1 MGRGGNENAKKAR
14 PHPYMRPEQK
24 TKSSDHKNSKESKDL
39 NGSIKASL
47 GASKMGKGGNE
58 NAKKGHKYMQPE
70 QKMKSSDHKKSI
82 ESNDVVGSIIGPEQK
97 MKSSDHKKCK
107 KCNDVAGSII
117 GTGNI
122 WEVRFSWSMAEPCYY
137 NTIDRKC
144 QSERPKE
151 LLFKHPHPSFENHQ
165 VINHKDPLG
174 LINPLSDDEYRAHFD
189 ALPSSSS
196 QKMWGKMS
204 PENPSEQNRMGRF
217 SNKAHFKDSDR
228 KREQSIGRFT
238 SNDAHLPKKQNTN
251 LMKKDS
257 GVEKDILEEDL
268 CLSDSD

>member
-1 MGRGGNENAKKAR
+1 ME
-14 PHPYMRPEQK
+14 
-24 TKSSDHKNSKESKDL
+24 
-39 NGSIKASL
+39 SIKASL
-47 GASKMGKGGNE
+47 GASKMGKGGNGD
-58 NAKKGHKYMQPE
+58 AKKGHKYMQPE

-82 ESNDVVGSIIGPEQK
+82 ESNDVIGSIIGPEQK

-137 NTIDRKC
+137 NTIYRKC

-196 QKMWGKMS
+196 QKMWGEMS
-204 PENPSEQNRMGRF
+204 PENWNR
-217 SNKAHFKDSDR
+217 NKYLER
-228 KREQSIGRFT
+228 RREQSTRAPVVARF
-238 SNDAHLPKKQNTN
+238 SKADDHIQKKQTTK
-251 LMKKDS
+251 LVKKDSGDS
-257 GVEKDILEEDL
+257 GVEKDVLKEDL
-268 CLSDSD
+268 YLSDSD